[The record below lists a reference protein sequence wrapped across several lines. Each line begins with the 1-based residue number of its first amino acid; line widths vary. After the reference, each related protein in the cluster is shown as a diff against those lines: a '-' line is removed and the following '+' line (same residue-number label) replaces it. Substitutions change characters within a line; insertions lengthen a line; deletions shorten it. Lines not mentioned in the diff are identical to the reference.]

1 MMCSL
6 SLSPVMKMT
15 GTWASARFCLSRRQ
29 VSKPSVPGM
38 TASMRITSGVTFS
51 TMERACSL
59 SRATRTVMP
68 ASSMASVSRRSVSGE
83 SSTTS
88 TRSLSFLRMVAASGL
103 QCGEIALEIECVDED
118 ADLRNE
124 AGIFGCSVLKLIQLL
139 LDAPDVPN
147 LAESDQLA
155 DVIAGWQSRL
165 GYYGGGDGGRYV
177 LCVVDPFNVQQ
188 HVDRLEQLPQVDRLH
203 HVVVVQALAIR
214 EPARI
219 DGVRGKNHNGGAFRQ
234 DAAQASRG
242 FPAIHLGHRNVEN
255 DQVGLVALGRYEAVV
270 SAGGRLNLKAQRR

>member
-6 SLSPVMKMT
+6 SVSPVMKMT
-15 GTWASARFCLSRRQ
+15 GTCASTRFCLSRRQ

-51 TMERACSL
+51 TMERACSP

-68 ASSMASVSRRSVSGE
+68 ASSMASVSMRSVSGE

-103 QCGEIALEIECVDED
+103 QCGKVALEIECVGED
-118 ADLRNE
+118 THLRDE

-139 LDAPDVPN
+139 LDAPDVPD
-147 LAESDQLA
+147 LAEADELA
-155 DVIAGWQSRL
+155 DVITRRQSWL
-165 GYYGGGDGGRYV
+165 GRCGRGGDDRLV
-177 LCVVDPFNVQQ
+177 LRVVDPFNVQK
-188 HVDRLEQLPQVDRLH
+188 HMDRLEQLPQVDRFH
-203 HVVVVQALAIR
+203 QVVVVQAFAIR

-219 DGVRGKNHNGGAFRQ
+219 DGVRGKNHNGGALRQ
-234 DAAQASRG
+234 HAAQAPRG
-242 FPAIHLGHRNVEN
+242 LP
-255 DQVGLVALGRYEAVV
+255 
-270 SAGGRLNLKAQRR
+270 